1 MTNKQRERTTTTNED
16 KCESVKFG
24 GKGGGLRGGCGYLWL
39 ITVVGWLVVYNSAVV
54 EHLKVWLIVAT
65 EF

>member
-16 KCESVKFG
+16 KCESVKWG
-24 GKGGGLRGGCGYLWL
+24 EGGGLRGGCGYLWL